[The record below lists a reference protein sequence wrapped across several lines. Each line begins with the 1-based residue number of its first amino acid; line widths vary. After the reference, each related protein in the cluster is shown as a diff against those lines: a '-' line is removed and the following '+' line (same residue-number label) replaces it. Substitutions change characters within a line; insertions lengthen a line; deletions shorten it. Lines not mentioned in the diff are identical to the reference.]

1 MVVQELNSIFSELL
15 SINGDFNLELVL
27 AHLDL
32 GAHIWNLQTKF
43 LGVLEDWLD
52 HLGGSILMRNL
63 NFEVLVVH
71 ESVTVNQNLHAS
83 TFSHGHGFLS
93 LFIGDFLFFFGQFL
107 EGFFIS
113 ALRRGGFGFLL
124 DPSGFLLF
132 RSQRG
137 SRVNRDVSKSLHG
150 AIDVTEL

>member
-1 MVVQELNSIFSELL
+1 
-15 SINGDFNLELVL
+15 
-27 AHLDL
+27 
-32 GAHIWNLQTKF
+32 
-43 LGVLEDWLD
+43 
-52 HLGGSILMRNL
+52 MRNL

-93 LFIGDFLFFFGQFL
+93 LFISDFLFFFGQFL